1 MVTHEYRHGN
11 AIIKVY
17 RPDLSEKELEKR
29 KETILIALQQVGK
42 AMEDSKW
49 QR

>member
-1 MVTHEYRHGN
+1 MKEYVRGN

-17 RPDLSEKELEKR
+17 RPDLSKEERKKR
-29 KETILIALQQVGK
+29 EQTILIALQQVGK

>member
-1 MVTHEYRHGN
+1 MKVNEYAYGN

-17 RPDLSEKELEKR
+17 RPDLSKEEIKKR
-29 KETILIALQQVGK
+29 EQTILIALQQVGK

>member
-1 MVTHEYRHGN
+1 MEVHEYRHGN

-17 RPDLSEKELEKR
+17 RPDISDKELKKR
-29 KETILIALQQVGK
+29 EETILVVLQQVGK